1 MAVSQKEIEKLH
13 SLYSA
18 RSILQSQITDLAQ
31 LEYRYISA
39 KADLLDLQID
49 LDQEIVESMDDMIK
63 DLQSKRSITEEHLEL
78 IRSEIAEI
86 EERLH

>member
-1 MAVSQKEIEKLH
+1 MTVSQKEVEKLH

-18 RSILQSQITDLAQ
+18 RSILQAQITDLTQ

-49 LDQEIVESMDDMIK
+49 LDQEIVDSMSDMIK
-63 DLQSKRSITEEHLEL
+63 DLQSKRSISEEHLEL
-78 IRSEIAEI
+78 IRSKIAEI
-86 EERLH
+86 EDRLH